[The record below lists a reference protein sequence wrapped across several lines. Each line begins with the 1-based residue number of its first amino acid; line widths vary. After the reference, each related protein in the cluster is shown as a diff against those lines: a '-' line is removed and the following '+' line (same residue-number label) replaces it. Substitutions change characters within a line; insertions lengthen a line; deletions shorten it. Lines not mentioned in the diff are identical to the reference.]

1 MPLLFDVWNLTTP
14 FIHDAGLRQNE
25 RIFSDSQ
32 TISIIWA
39 LTTTICLGR
48 GRLHLV
54 IDQQEAQLSQ
64 RGRAMLLVIRYF
76 AKTHKITQGHWKYHR
91 LIHFLLA
98 FYSNYG
104 PILYHF
110 RDKARY
116 WSKIVIFATPH
127 LHLTP
132 LLRVVPLGLLS

>member
-64 RGRAMLLVIRYF
+64 RGRACFLSFDISPRHTRSLKVNGN
-76 AKTHKITQGHWKYHR
+76 IT
-91 LIHFLLA
+91 
-98 FYSNYG
+98 
-104 PILYHF
+104 
-110 RDKARY
+110 
-116 WSKIVIFATPH
+116 V
-127 LHLTP
+127 
-132 LLRVVPLGLLS
+132 